1 MLGITVNREELFS
14 WEHFT
19 VNNLTKVNYAF
30 TASWF
35 DYKIDYSNLAHSLYV
50 NGTLLTGNTEYS
62 KQNWVIGKCQIPSIL
77 ENSHK
82 CHVLGKTL
90 SSVNIFIV
98 FTKQPNSLKLRKYG
112 ELGEIFIKCRYNNE
126 FASVDYNSLKQNQ
139 WVV

>member
-1 MLGITVNREELFS
+1 MVNREELFS
-14 WEHFT
+14 WEHFA
-19 VNNLTKVNYAF
+19 VNNLTKVNYVF

-62 KQNWVIGKCQIPSIL
+62 KQNWVIGKWQIPRIL

-98 FTKQPNSLKLRKYG
+98 FTKQPNSLKLRKFG
-112 ELGEIFIKCRYNNE
+112 ELGKMFIKGRYDDE